1 MSIHSVC
8 MWCGGRRPRAR
19 ARTHSHHLVEWC
31 AGCLN
36 FIGYGQTV
44 SSCLRAL
51 VGARVG
57 SARPPDRLCN
67 LMPLEVARFLPVA
80 HPPPPIRPS
89 FVAANSPPPPL
100 GRRRQMCVGGVV
112 RQMCVSDS
120 SPPPPRRP
128 EVEERESTGHFWS
141 VRSVPSFNRRAE
153 AERTNQPMVAIA
165 CTTERAHLPIQ
176 LLFFFVERS
185 VK

>member
-1 MSIHSVC
+1 MYVVR
-8 MWCGGRRPRAR
+8 GTAPAP
-19 ARTHSHHLVEWC
+19 ARTHSQHLVEWC
-31 AGCLN
+31 AGCLI

-100 GRRRQMCVGGVV
+100 GRRRQLCVGGWSGK
-112 RQMCVSDS
+112 CVCPTVL
-120 SPPPPRRP
+120 PPPPPDDRKWRSGKALATSG
-128 EVEERESTGHFWS
+128 RS
-141 VRSVPSFNRRAE
+141 VRFPASIGALKQN
-153 AERTNQPMVAIA
+153 ERIS
-165 CTTERAHLPIQ
+165 RWLQ
-176 LLFFFVERS
+176 LLAPPSARTCPSSFFFFL
-185 VK
+185 